1 MSVVL
6 RKGKKQCVRHRMR
19 EMRTRFIRVAW
30 KDDVFAGCGRVSGE
44 LDTEVLASVVNTSWF
59 VSDDPSATS

>member
-1 MSVVL
+1 MIVVF
-6 RKGKKQCVRHRMR
+6 RDGKSGTCAV
-19 EMRTRFIRVAW
+19 ECMRTRFIRVAW

-44 LDTEVLASVVNTSWF
+44 LDTEVLVSVVNTSWF